1 MSKFQ
6 KMKRFNSSN
15 CINTESKDNNCNS
28 TSNNNSNGNNSNSNS
43 NPNLTSNS
51 TFCINNSNYFP
62 ICPIPEIAK
71 IQLDNNFQNIYI
83 MVFMSEHSIYQKY
96 KTTHSFEIVK
106 PNIQDTFHFYSYFF
120 HFQLP
125 KTIQPFFHFDVSI
138 ESEISSNQREYVIIG
153 WIVRCGTIIGI
164 LYVQMYNQM
173 CQNFNVLII
182 EDCPFMCFLG
192 SLTNSFFGLFLNNIR
207 IVHNTCESTNP
218 S

>member
-1 MSKFQ
+1 MSKFH
-6 KMKRFNSSN
+6 KIKKF
-15 CINTESKDNNCNS
+15 
-28 TSNNNSNGNNSNSNS
+28 NNSNCSNLDSKDSNLCS
-43 NPNLTSNS
+43 TNQNS
-51 TFCINNSNYFP
+51 TNQNCANSSFSINNSNYFP

-71 IQLDNNFQNIYI
+71 IQLDNNKDNIYI

-106 PNIQDTFHFYSYFF
+106 PNIQDSFHFYSYFF

-125 KTIQPFFHFDVSI
+125 KTIQPFFQFDASI
-138 ESEISSNQREYVIIG
+138 ENEISNNQREYVIIG

-207 IVHNTCESTNP
+207 IVHNECNESV
-218 S
+218 